1 MKNSKS
7 AAGSL
12 RKRKYFYIILPTFIG
27 SVIAYL
33 DRVNIAYAAL
43 TMNRDLG
50 FSAQIFGMGAGI
62 FFFGYVLFEVPGALL
77 AERWSPRIW
86 IARIMI
92 TWGIISYFMAFI
104 QNDWQFYLVRFL
116 LGAAEASFYPVVY
129 ASVIPRWFTPEE
141 RPRAIALMLAS
152 LQISAIIGSPL
163 AGWLLGIHWFA
174 FKGWQLLFI
183 IEAIPAVMFGILV
196 LFWLSDWPEEVNW
209 LTPEEKQYLMAQ
221 YEQEKAAKE
230 AVRRYTVWEALCDR
244 EVLKLCLIYFLWIT
258 GYWGFNYWMPTVLK
272 EVSGWSN
279 LAIGWLIVIPM
290 FLSLIAMI
298 YAGSSSSKTGEKRWH
313 GALPLFIGAVGMGI
327 GTFIKDPFLNFIFV
341 GITAIGVY
349 SAFGVWWSYPT
360 TFLSGAAAAGAIGLI
375 NSFGNVGGYVG
386 PYLTGFIKGMTGSFH
401 WAHIYLTC
409 SLTAAG
415 VLMLTLK
422 KKENLNVNNGSRVSE
437 KQ

>member
-1 MKNSKS
+1 MSNSIRVT
-7 AAGSL
+7 GSL
-12 RKRKYFYIILPTFIG
+12 IKRKYLHIILPTFVG

-43 TMNRDLG
+43 TMNTDLG
-50 FSAQIFGMGAGI
+50 FSAQIFGIGAGI
-62 FFFGYVLFEVPGALL
+62 FFFGYVLCEVPGALI

-86 IARIMI
+86 ISRIMI
-92 TWGIISYFMAFI
+92 TWGVISCWMAFI
-104 QNDWQFYLVRFL
+104 HTERQFYLVRFL

-141 RPRAIALMLAS
+141 RPRAIALMLTS

-163 AGWLLGIHWFA
+163 AGWLLGIHWYGL
-174 FKGWQLLFI
+174 KGWQILFI
-183 IEAIPAVMFGILV
+183 MEAIPALIFGILI
-196 LFWLSDWPEEVNW
+196 LYLLADWPEQVSW
-209 LTPEEKQYLMAQ
+209 LTSEEKQYLMAHYQ
-221 YEQEKAAKE
+221 RETSVKK
-230 AVRRYTVWEALCDR
+230 AVRQYTVWQALYDW

-290 FLSLIAMI
+290 ILSLTAMI
-298 YAGSSSSKTGEKRWH
+298 YVGSSSSKTGEKQWH
-313 GALPLFIGAVGMGI
+313 GALPMFIGACGMGI
-327 GTFIKDPFLNFIFV
+327 GTYISNPMVNFMFV

-360 TFLSGAAAAGAIGLI
+360 TFLSGAAAAGAVGLI
-375 NSFGNVGGYVG
+375 NSLGNVGGYVG
-386 PYLTGFIKGMTGSFH
+386 PYLTGCIKDMTGSFH
-401 WAHIYLTC
+401 WAYVYLAC
-409 SLTAAG
+409 SLTVAG

-422 KKENLNVNNGSRVSE
+422 KKVPIP
-437 KQ
+437 

>member
-1 MKNSKS
+1 MKN
-7 AAGSL
+7 ATRANRSL
-12 RKRKYFYIILPTFIG
+12 LQRKYFYIILPTFVG

-43 TMNRDLG
+43 TMNKDLG

-62 FFFGYVLFEVPGALL
+62 FFFGYVLFEVPGALI

-152 LQISAIIGSPL
+152 LQVSAIIGSPL
-163 AGWLLGIHWFA
+163 AGWLLGIHWFD

-183 IEAIPAVMFGILV
+183 MEAIPAVMFGILA
-196 LFWLSDWPEEVNW
+196 LFWLSDWPEEVSW
-209 LTPEEKQYLMAQ
+209 LTPEEKQYLMTQ
-221 YEQEKAAKE
+221 YERETTAKK
-230 AVRRYTVWEALCDR
+230 AVRQYTVWEALCDW

-327 GTFIKDPFLNFIFV
+327 GTFIRDPFLNFIFV

-375 NSFGNVGGYVG
+375 NSLGNVGGYVG

-401 WAHIYLTC
+401 WAYIYLAC

-422 KKENLNVNNGSRVSE
+422 KKVPR
-437 KQ
+437 

>member
-1 MKNSKS
+1 MNNIPG
-7 AAGSL
+7 ATGSL
-12 RKRKYFYIILPTFIG
+12 IKRKYFYIILPTFIG

-43 TMNRDLG
+43 TMNEDLG

-62 FFFGYVLFEVPGALL
+62 FFFGYVLFEVPGALI

-92 TWGIISYFMAFI
+92 TWGIISFWMAFI
-104 QNDWQFYLVRFL
+104 QNAWQFYLVRFL

-129 ASVIPRWFTPEE
+129 ASIIPRWFTPEE

-163 AGWLLGIHWFA
+163 AGWLLGVHWFV
-174 FKGWQLLFI
+174 FKGWQILFMM
-183 IEAIPAVMFGILV
+183 EAIPAIMFGILV
-196 LFWLSDWPEEVNW
+196 LFWLSDWPVEVNW
-209 LTPEEKQYLMAQ
+209 LSEEEKQYLMMQ
-221 YEQEKAAKE
+221 YEQERAVKE
-230 AVRRYTVWEALCDR
+230 AVRQYTVWQALCDW

-258 GYWGFNYWMPTVLK
+258 GYWGFNYWMPTVVK

-290 FLSLIAMI
+290 LLSLIAML
-298 YAGSSSSKTGEKRWH
+298 YTGSSSSKTGEKRWH
-313 GALPLFIGAVGMGI
+313 GALPMFIGAAGMGI
-327 GTFIKDPFLNFIFV
+327 GTFISNPSVNFIFV
-341 GITAIGVY
+341 IITAIGVY

-360 TFLSGAAAAGAIGLI
+360 TFLSGMAAAGAVGLI

-401 WAHIYLTC
+401 WAYIYLAC

-422 KKENLNVNNGSRVSE
+422 RR
-437 KQ
+437 

>member
-1 MKNSKS
+1 MHDTLRTTKS
-7 AAGSL
+7 L
-12 RKRKYFYIILPTFIG
+12 IQRKYFYIILPTFAG

-43 TMNRDLG
+43 TMNEDLG

-62 FFFGYVLFEVPGALL
+62 FFFGYVLFEVPGALI

-92 TWGIISYFMAFI
+92 TWGIISCWMAFI
-104 QNDWQFYLVRFL
+104 QNAWQFYLVRFM

-129 ASVIPRWFTPEE
+129 ASIIPRWFTPEE
-141 RPRAIALMLAS
+141 RPRAIAFMLAS
-152 LQISAIIGSPL
+152 LQVSAIIGSPL
-163 AGWLLGIHWFA
+163 AGWLLGVHWFA
-174 FKGWQLLFI
+174 FKGWQILFVM
-183 IEAIPAVMFGILV
+183 EAIPAFIFGILILSV
-196 LFWLSDWPEEVNW
+196 LSDWPEEVSW
-209 LTPEEKQYLMAQ
+209 LTHEEKQYLMAQ
-221 YEQEKAAKE
+221 YKQERAAKE
-230 AVRRYTVWEALCDR
+230 GVRQYTVWQALRDW

-290 FLSLIAMI
+290 FLSLIAMLYTGI
-298 YAGSSSSKTGEKRWH
+298 SSSKTGEKRWH
-313 GALPLFIGAVGMGI
+313 GALPMFIGAAGMGI
-327 GTFIKDPFLNFIFV
+327 GTFISNPSLNFIFV
-341 GITAIGVY
+341 IITAIGVY

-360 TFLSGAAAAGAIGLI
+360 TFLSGMAAAGAIGLI

-386 PYLTGFIKGMTGSFH
+386 PYLTGFVKTMTGSFH
-401 WAHIYLTC
+401 WAYVYLAC
-409 SLTAAG
+409 SLAAAG

-422 KKENLNVNNGSRVSE
+422 RR
-437 KQ
+437 